1 MVTCFT
7 KVYRITTRTK
17 QRGKTSL
24 SNDEHGRFSECRYQ
38 TGTKITR
45 SDTICL
51 QKPHTT
57 FRGSSNY
64 LYHGTLMET
73 LPDGTAIVIIKHT
86 EPHLFSNKDFKL
98 TTTRTVHTHHPSPTC
113 TNLKSYVLKYHTAIT
128 PSIASII
135 GHSLGNWLEKFHKW
149 ANSPAQNEVR
159 EVMEGNHAM
168 KTLKLAINYT
178 NLVTRI
184 DSFPKILGG
193 SRDVFESVEK
203 EMLAWINGGGEGT
216 RELIH
221 GDFWCG
227 NLIIWV
233 QSSIHG
239 QQAQVLMCSFTRR
252 TPIPSTPAA
261 IFITD
266 HELSHLS
273 TPIFDLAQ
281 MCAELHMLT
290 YFKSIPAGREILT
303 AFIEGY
309 GLIEE
314 DKRWRILIY
323 IGCHLI
329 CWGSRT
335 AGWGTVEQVEGCVE
349 LGRDLVVNG
358 WERNREWCMREGWA
372 FLIED

>member
-1 MVTCFT
+1 MGAKLHSWATGPSFNGNME
-7 KVYRITTRTK
+7 Y
-17 QRGKTSL
+17 
-24 SNDEHGRFSECRYQ
+24 SECVRVLREPSVTDYQ
-38 TGTKITR
+38 Y
-45 SDTICL
+45 SVL
-51 QKPHTT
+51 
-57 FRGSSNY
+57 
-64 LYHGTLMET
+64 
-73 LPDGTAIVIIKHT
+73 LPDA
-86 EPHLFSNKDFKL
+86 LLS
-98 TTTRTVHTHHPSPTC
+98 
-113 TNLKSYVLKYHTAIT
+113 
-128 PSIASII
+128 
-135 GHSLGNWLEKFHKW
+135 
-149 ANSPAQNEVR
+149 
-159 EVMEGNHAM
+159 
-168 KTLKLAINYT
+168 
-178 NLVTRI
+178 
-184 DSFPKILGG
+184 
-193 SRDVFESVEK
+193 
-203 EMLAWINGGGEGT
+203 
-216 RELIH
+216 
-221 GDFWCG
+221 
-227 NLIIWV
+227 
-233 QSSIHG
+233 
-239 QQAQVLMCSFTRR
+239 
-252 TPIPSTPAA
+252 PSTPAA

>member
-1 MVTCFT
+1 MADSQNAVTRLVQ
-7 KVYRITTRTK
+7 K
-17 QRGKTSL
+17 SL
-24 SNDEHGRFSECRYQ
+24 EATPYACKSLIPLSG
-38 TGTKITR
+38 
-45 SDTICL
+45 
-51 QKPHTT
+51 
-57 FRGSSNY
+57 GSSNY

-98 TTTRTVHTHHPSPTC
+98 TTTRTFYESQILKYLAAFPAQSVSYNNITISTPKLLHYDPGTNTQVHTHHPSPTC

-227 NLIIWV
+227 
-233 QSSIHG
+233 
-239 QQAQVLMCSFTRR
+239 
-252 TPIPSTPAA
+252 
-261 IFITD
+261 
-266 HELSHLS
+266 
-273 TPIFDLAQ
+273 
-281 MCAELHMLT
+281 
-290 YFKSIPAGREILT
+290 K
-303 AFIEGY
+303 
-309 GLIEE
+309 
-314 DKRWRILIY
+314 
-323 IGCHLI
+323 
-329 CWGSRT
+329 
-335 AGWGTVEQVEGCVE
+335 
-349 LGRDLVVNG
+349 
-358 WERNREWCMREGWA
+358 
-372 FLIED
+372 